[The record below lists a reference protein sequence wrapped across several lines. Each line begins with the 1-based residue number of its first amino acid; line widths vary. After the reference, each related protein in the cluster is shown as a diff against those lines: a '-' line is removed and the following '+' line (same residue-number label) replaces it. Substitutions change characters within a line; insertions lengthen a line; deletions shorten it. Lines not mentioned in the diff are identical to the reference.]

1 MPHEHYMIR
10 DVHFTQDIIDEPDCG
25 TKLDE
30 EMPTSPKWY
39 ELNGND
45 PVNTVAQE
53 WGRNDCVIV

>member
-1 MPHEHYMIR
+1 MIR

-39 ELNGND
+39 ELNGNN

-53 WGRNDCVIV
+53 